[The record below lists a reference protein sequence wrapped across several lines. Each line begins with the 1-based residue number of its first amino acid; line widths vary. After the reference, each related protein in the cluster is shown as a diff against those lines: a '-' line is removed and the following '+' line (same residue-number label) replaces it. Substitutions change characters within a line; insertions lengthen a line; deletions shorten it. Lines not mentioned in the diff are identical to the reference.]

1 MPNIF
6 YSWQS
11 DLDAK
16 TNRWF
21 IRDCLKKGIKAVN
34 SSVDLENASREIEL
48 DHDTKGVPGS
58 PPIFDTIIFKIQNAD
73 LMLCDLSPISI
84 AENNK
89 HCPNPNVL
97 IEYGYALGHLD
108 DTRMLLVINEA
119 YVEGELKDSLPF
131 DLQHKRHPI
140 CFNLPADADR
150 ETFKTE
156 EKKLTDIFITALQS
170 AHDFG
175 LLDSPAPIEEVSE
188 QVDCTT
194 SFLSN
199 NQIIGKYSIEG
210 EFYDFLWEGDPHI
223 FLKIIPLNTNITY
236 KDSELLELSRQN
248 GLFHLKGDM
257 SGVAHIRNQDGVCL
271 CSMARFSNDPEVE
284 TITNSVTQLFHDLT
298 TWGMSTKGLD
308 EEVRGRPYIPTG
320 YLRNILFNGIQS
332 YLNFYTK
339 IKLDTKDFRI
349 IAGVS
354 GVYDYAVSVSSH
366 GVDGHSIHP
375 EITHHAD
382 VTLGPEL
389 PENIHVFLE
398 TLLENVF
405 DACGLKYTKAPFK

>member
-21 IRDCLKKGIKAVN
+21 IRDCLKKAIKKVN
-34 SSVDLENASREIEL
+34 ASVELENASREIEL

-84 AENNK
+84 AENSK

-97 IEYGYALGHLD
+97 IEYGYALSHLE

-119 YVEGELKDSLPF
+119 YVEGELKDCLPF

-140 CFNLPADADR
+140 CFNLPANADK
-150 ETFKTE
+150 EVFKDE
-156 EKKLTDIFITALQS
+156 GKKLTDIFITALQS
-170 AHDFG
+170 ACDFG
-175 LLDSPAPIEEVSE
+175 LLDSSPEIDTDNEE
-188 QVDCTT
+188 VDCTT

-199 NQIIGKYSIEG
+199 NQILGKYSIESD
-210 EFYDFLWEGDPHI
+210 FYEFLWEGDPHI
-223 FLKIIPLNTNITY
+223 FLKIIPLNSKIAY

-248 GLFHLKGDM
+248 NLFHLKGDT
-257 SGVAHIRNQDGVCL
+257 SGVAHVRSQDGICL
-271 CSMARFSNDPEVE
+271 CSMGRFSNNPEVK
-284 TITNSVTQLFHDLT
+284 TITNSVTQLFHNLT
-298 TWGMSTKGLD
+298 LWGMSTKGLD
-308 EEVRGRPYIPTG
+308 EEVRGKAYIPTG
-320 YLRNILFNGIQS
+320 YLRNILFNGIQD
-332 YLNFYTK
+332 YLNFYTN
-339 IKLDTKDFRI
+339 IKLDTKEFRI

-354 GVYDYAVSVSSH
+354 GVYDYAVTVSSRD
-366 GVDGHSIHP
+366 VDGHSIHP

-382 VTLGPEL
+382 VALGPEL
-389 PENIHVFLE
+389 PEAIHEFLE

-405 DACGLKYTKAPFK
+405 DACGVKYTKAPFK